1 MQVRTGGQMA
11 NSFDAVG
18 MLWFEGNDSPRVIT
32 DVFDPTR
39 SEERRILKRGRETER
54 YFLNTKKARKHRL

>member
-1 MQVRTGGQMA
+1 MA

-39 SEERRILKRGRETER
+39 SEEHRILKRGRETER
-54 YFLNTKKARKHRL
+54 YFLKKAIKHRL

>member
-1 MQVRTGGQMA
+1 MA

-39 SEERRILKRGRETER
+39 SEEHRILKRGRETER
-54 YFLNTKKARKHRL
+54 YFLNTEKAIKHRL

>member
-18 MLWFEGNDSPRVIT
+18 MLWFEGNDSPRVIA

-54 YFLNTKKARKHRL
+54 YFLNTKKAIKHRL